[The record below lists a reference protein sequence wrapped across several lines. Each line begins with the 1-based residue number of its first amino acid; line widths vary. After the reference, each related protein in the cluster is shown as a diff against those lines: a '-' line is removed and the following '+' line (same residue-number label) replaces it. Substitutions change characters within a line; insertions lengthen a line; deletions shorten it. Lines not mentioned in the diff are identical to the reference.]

1 VDVEVLT
8 DDITANAKAA
18 LCGPVERLTVASAH

>member
-1 VDVEVLT
+1 VDVEVLI

-18 LCGPVERLTVASAH
+18 LRGPVERLTFASAH